1 MPVDPNRRTAPEGRP
16 PGLWQF
22 VKMGTT
28 MAVLVAGG
36 LLIGLY
42 VDSRAHTL
50 PVFTMTGLAVGII
63 ATCLYGYQKF
73 RRFLP

>member
-1 MPVDPNRRTAPEGRP
+1 MPDREP

-22 VKMGTT
+22 VRMGTT

-36 LLIGLY
+36 LAIGLFI
-42 VDSRAHTL
+42 DSRAHAL

-63 ATCLYGYQKF
+63 ATCWYGYAKF
-73 RRFLP
+73 RRF

>member
-1 MPVDPNRRTAPEGRP
+1 MPEQREP

-22 VKMGTT
+22 VRMGTT

-36 LLIGLY
+36 LVTGLY

-50 PVFTMTGLAVGII
+50 PAFTMTGLAIGIV
-63 ATCLYGYQKF
+63 ATCLYGYAKF
-73 RRFLP
+73 RRF